1 MPEFHVYDN
10 RETALEAL
18 RRSPGY
24 TPMRE
29 EDPWGSVPAHLR
41 LDWCRAL
48 LDFPTFF
55 PGPVRMGRVAGII
68 RSDRVATVDQWA
80 WQADDFHRIEFTA
93 ADWYLLRLCV
103 ARRLNHLLE
112 RDDGRFLIDT
122 QRLGYRSI
130 ALVAEHWTDWMPLQR
145 AGVTPMRALD
155 LIVDGNRSSWPSGAI
170 IDRGRNALWSS

>member
-10 RETALEAL
+10 RETTLEAL

-29 EDPWGSVPAHLR
+29 ADPWGSVPEHLR

-55 PGPVRMGRVAGII
+55 PGPARMGRVAGSI

-80 WQADDFHRIEFTA
+80 WQADNFHRIGFTA
-93 ADWYLLRLCV
+93 GDWYLLRLSV
-103 ARRLNHLLE
+103 DRRLDKLLA
-112 RDDGRFLIDT
+112 RYDGRFVIDT
-122 QRLGYRSI
+122 QRFGYRSI
-130 ALVAEHWTDWMPLQR
+130 ALTAEHWTDWMPLQR
-145 AGVTPMRALD
+145 AGVTPKRALD
-155 LIVDGNRSSWPSGAI
+155 LVVDGNPNSWPRGAI
-170 IDRGRNALWSS
+170 VSF